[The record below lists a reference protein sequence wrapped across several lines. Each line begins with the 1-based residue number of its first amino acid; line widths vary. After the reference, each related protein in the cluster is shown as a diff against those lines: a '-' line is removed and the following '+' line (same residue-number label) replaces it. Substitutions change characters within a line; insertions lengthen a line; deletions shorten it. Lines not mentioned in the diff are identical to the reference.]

1 MSMQFIGV
9 ISGKGGVGKTTT
21 AANLSAA
28 LAAVFRK
35 KVLAV
40 DCNPGSPD
48 LSVHLGLY
56 QRGRPVRMSGR
67 STVLPYGVHL
77 MQAGA
82 HWRKGRRAFRRLL
95 RRPSYEFVILDGP
108 PVNYDSVLD
117 LSDSVLVVTNP
128 EVTAA
133 ADAIRAVKRAA
144 QRRVPVSGIVLNCI
158 RGSGDRS
165 FHISLPKLLGAP
177 LLAVIPESPRMEGCV
192 ADGTPIV
199 LRYPNCGA
207 SIEFKRLAARLA
219 GVRYE
224 VGFFQR
230 IAGSLY
236 R

>member
-1 MSMQFIGV
+1 MGTLVIGV

-21 AANLSAA
+21 TANLSAA
-28 LAAVFRK
+28 LGLLK
-35 KVLAV
+35 KRVLAV

-48 LSVHLGLY
+48 LSIHLGLY
-56 QRGRPVRMSGR
+56 RRPMRASGKGII
-67 STVLPYGVHL
+67 SLPYGIDL

-82 HWRKGRRAFRRLL
+82 YEKKGRQITRRLL
-95 RRPSYEFVILDGP
+95 RRLGYDFIILDGP
-108 PVNYDSVLD
+108 PVNYDRVLD

-144 QRRVPVSGIVLNCI
+144 QRRVQVAGIVLNCI
-158 RGSGDRS
+158 RGWGDRS
-165 FHISLPKLLGAP
+165 FRLSLPRLLEAP
-177 LLAVIPESPRMEGCV
+177 LLAVIPESPRINACV
-192 ADGTPIV
+192 ADGTPV
-199 LRYPNCGA
+199 VRRYTNCGA

-230 IAGSLY
+230 ITGKLY
-236 R
+236 K